1 MDKKRYLFEEM
12 SVPKAL
18 ATLALPTIISQLI
31 TMIYNLADTYFIGMA
46 NDPNKTAAASVAAS
60 LLFAMACLS
69 NLFGVGGGSLISR
82 LLGEKKDED
91 AASVASFSFY
101 GSLVVAGIYS
111 LLLYIFMEPFLY
123 LIGATPNTI
132 AYTSEY
138 AFWVIVIGAIPSTV
152 SITMSHLLRS
162 EGYAKHASIGL
173 AMGGVLNIILDPI
186 FMFAILEPG
195 NEVKGAAVATLISNV
210 AVLIYFL
217 VVYYLIRQKSVLSI
231 SPLKM
236 LPKKHYVGAVFA
248 VGLPSALGT
257 FLACLSTIVI
267 NKLVSGYGEIP
278 LAAMGIVKKI
288 DMLPLNVGM
297 GLCQGMM
304 PLVAYNYASGNY
316 KRMKAFSDTAR
327 LAGMFFAGICIV
339 VFEIFAGPL
348 VRLFITDSAT
358 VKLGTEFLRVC
369 CLAVPLMILNFQ
381 MAFTFQAMG
390 KGKQSLLLSSLR
402 QGLVNIPLL
411 FLMRYLFGLYGV
423 VWTQLLSDII
433 TTVISILIYSYTYK
447 RLVKD
452 KEMSI

>member
-82 LLGEKKDED
+82 LLGEKKDRD

-101 GSLVVAGIYS
+101 GSLLVAGIYS

-138 AFWVIVIGAIPSTV
+138 AFWVIVIGAIPSTLG
-152 SITMSHLLRS
+152 ITMSHLLRS

-186 FMFAILEPG
+186 FMFVILEPG
-195 NEVKGAAVATLISNV
+195 NEVKGAAIATLISNV

-217 VVYYLIRQKSVLSI
+217 VVYYIIRRKSVLSI

-257 FLACLSTIVI
+257 FLACLSTVVI

-327 LAGMFFAGICIV
+327 LTGMFFAGVCIV

-348 VRLFITDSAT
+348 VRMFIDDSAT
-358 VKLGTEFLRVC
+358 VELGTRFLRIC
-369 CLAVPLMILNFQ
+369 CLAVPLMIVNFQ

-402 QGLVNIPLL
+402 QGIVNIPLL
-411 FLMRYLFGLYGV
+411 FLMRYLFGLYGI
-423 VWTQLLSDII
+423 VWTQLVSDVI
-433 TTVISILIYSYTYK
+433 TTAISISIYSYTYK
-447 RLVKD
+447 RLVNF
-452 KEMSI
+452 KEMST